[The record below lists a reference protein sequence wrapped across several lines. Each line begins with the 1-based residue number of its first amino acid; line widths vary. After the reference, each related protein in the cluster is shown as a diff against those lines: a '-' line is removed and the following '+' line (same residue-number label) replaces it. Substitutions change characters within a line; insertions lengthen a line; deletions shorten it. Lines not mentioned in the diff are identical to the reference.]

1 MSAFQFNCK
10 QDLFSSLPTLA
21 LLDLLYVGSLHLS
34 KSPNFCLWSDF
45 LSETSCKGSRRSQ
58 APVCTNV
65 FKTISVAHRGELGER
80 QSRFFTSI
88 LPDI

>member
-34 KSPNFCLWSDF
+34 KYPNFCLWSDCEPHTVCGDF
-45 LSETSCKGSRRSQ
+45 L
-58 APVCTNV
+58 
-65 FKTISVAHRGELGER
+65 
-80 QSRFFTSI
+80 
-88 LPDI
+88 